1 MDGGG
6 CILYKQEMGND
17 SVELVLAFEDEFG
30 VTIPDRVAATLET
43 PDDAVTVIWDILV
56 EDGRPQ
62 ERSKIEKRV
71 EKVTV
76 EVLGIS
82 RNEFRLDGSFADDY
96 ELG

>member
-1 MDGGG
+1 MDEGGR
-6 CILYKQEMGND
+6 ILYKREMGKD
-17 SVELVLAFEDEFG
+17 SVELVLAWEDEFG

-82 RNEFRLDGSFADDY
+82 RNEFRLDGSFADDFG
-96 ELG
+96 LV